1 MEKKKSIKY
10 NILCKGNN
18 EDYKKLLKKTNFRK
32 QFFSPLSNNNNT
44 RLTNDTSFNNDETNK
59 FKSSSKKLLLKN
71 DILLMNKTYF
81 NSEKINKKYK
91 TLINSKTRKKLKYL
105 DNNELNYIFSEGE
118 IYNNSKLLNN
128 ENDEKHKIYLSSSSL
143 SNQNHNKKK
152 YIINFSKDSSNK
164 AVLDANLKN
173 NKFNFSP
180 DDNEKRNN
188 KKKKNSIKR
197 FSVTALFAL
206 KIMDPS
212 EVLEEHIDSSLKINN
227 KFGRFKLMLK
237 KQKDKNI
244 KLLNSIKEDRVMNEN
259 MLKVYVNQIT
269 KKHLG
274 YQ

>member
-1 MEKKKSIKY
+1 MEKTKAIKY

-18 EDYKKLLKKTNFRK
+18 EKLKNLLKKVNSRK

-44 RLTNDTSFNNDETNK
+44 RLTNDTSFNNEETNK
-59 FKSSSKKLLLKN
+59 FKYSSKKFKK
-71 DILLMNKTYF
+71 DEMLLMNKTYF
-81 NSEKINKKYK
+81 NSDKINKKFK
-91 TLINSKTRKKLKYL
+91 CIINSKTRKKLKYL
-105 DNNELNYIFSEGE
+105 DNNELNYIFSEQE
-118 IYNNSKLLNN
+118 VYNNFKLSNN
-128 ENDEKHKIYLSSSSL
+128 EEKKKTYLSSSTLL
-143 SNQNHNKKK
+143 SNQNQNQNKKK
-152 YIINFSKDSSNK
+152 YIINFSKDSTNK

-173 NKFNFSP
+173 NQFNFSP
-180 DDNEKRNN
+180 EENYKRNI
-188 KKKKNSIKR
+188 KKKNSVKR

-227 KFGRFKLMLK
+227 KFARFKLMLK

-244 KLLNSIKEDRVMNEN
+244 KLLNQIKEDRVMNEN

-274 YQ
+274 YH

>member
-44 RLTNDTSFNNDETNK
+44 RLTNDTSFNNEETNK
-59 FKSSSKKLLLKN
+59 FKYSSKKFKK
-71 DILLMNKTYF
+71 DEMLLMNKTYF
-81 NSEKINKKYK
+81 NSDKINKKFK
-91 TLINSKTRKKLKYL
+91 CIINSKTRKKLKYL

-206 KIMDPS
+206 KI
-212 EVLEEHIDSSLKINN
+212 NN

>member
-227 KFGRFKLMLK
+227 KFGK
-237 KQKDKNI
+237 I
-244 KLLNSIKEDRVMNEN
+244 
-259 MLKVYVNQIT
+259 
-269 KKHLG
+269 
-274 YQ
+274 